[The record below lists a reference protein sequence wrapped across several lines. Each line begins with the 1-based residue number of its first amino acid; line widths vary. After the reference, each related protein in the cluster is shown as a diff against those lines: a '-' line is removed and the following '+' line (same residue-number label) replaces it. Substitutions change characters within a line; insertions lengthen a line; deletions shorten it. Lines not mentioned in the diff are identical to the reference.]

1 LSNADE
7 GGLTKSRIEALADG
21 VFAVA
26 MTLLVFEIKVP
37 GPAQEAGAVDLARH
51 LASLW
56 PNFVSYAISFFVL
69 GIYWVGHHNQFHFIR
84 RSNRPF
90 LWLNIV
96 FLFFVTLIPFSAA
109 LISSHFDEPIAI
121 AFYGG
126 NLIAV
131 GLVLYAVWA
140 YATRGRR
147 LVDKD
152 LPREAVHRASR
163 RILIAP
169 CVFVVAIALGFFN
182 TKASLILYA
191 ATASYYFFPSRI
203 DLHWKKN
210 SGAE

>member
-1 LSNADE
+1 MSNADE
-7 GGLTKSRIEALADG
+7 GGLTKSRIEALTDG

-26 MTLLVFEIKVP
+26 MTLLVFEIKIP
-37 GPAQEAGAVDLARH
+37 GFAPEAGVGGLARH
-51 LASLW
+51 LAALW

-69 GIYWVGHHNQFHFIR
+69 GIYWVGHHNEFHFIR

-131 GLVLYAVWA
+131 GLMLYAMWA

-147 LVDKD
+147 LVDQD
-152 LPREAVHRASR
+152 LPAEAVHRAAR

-169 CVFVVAIALGFFN
+169 CVFAGAIVLGFFN
-182 TKASLILYA
+182 TRASLILYA
-191 ATASYYFFPSRI
+191 AVELYYFFPSRI
-203 DLHWKKN
+203 DLHWK
-210 SGAE
+210 ETRRIR